1 MPISD
6 KSQPLTTDVSTT
18 ESDEER
24 MRRALADLGG
34 EGQRARFTPSRPVA
48 AGLGT
53 PPAGLQPGQSGPRPR
68 AAELGQPAP
77 KWSQPNRPQ
86 LSSSS
91 LQGGS
96 GPRRNRF
103 AGSADVPVVHLP
115 LGPGRERGR
124 SEPVAL
130 PEHQAATARPVVD
143 DRPLREAQAKLD
155 TVCSQ
160 LGLAELKLKDAL
172 ELIRRQDADI
182 AALQAT
188 VNAHQA
194 ELAATAAARAAPP
207 SDRVDPLA
215 ASAREAMPN
224 GQTTRKNPVG
234 RPRGPAK
241 TADAAARRKP
251 AREPKPVKWWIKSS

>member
-6 KSQPLTTDVSTT
+6 KSQPLATDASTT

-34 EGQRARFTPSRPVA
+34 DNHRARFAPPRPVA
-48 AGLGT
+48 AGS
-53 PPAGLQPGQSGPRPR
+53 PAAPAAAQPGHSGPRSR
-68 AAELGQPAP
+68 AEPGQAAP
-77 KWSQPNRPQ
+77 KWSPPARPQ
-86 LSSSS
+86 LSSSG
-91 LQGGS
+91 LQSGS

-124 SEPVAL
+124 SEPAAAPDL
-130 PEHQAATARPVVD
+130 QAAPARPQAD

-155 TVCSQ
+155 AVCSQ

-172 ELIRRQDADI
+172 DLIRRQEVDI

-188 VNAHQA
+188 IGAQQA
-194 ELAATAAARAAPP
+194 ELAAVARAAPGGR
-207 SDRVDPLA
+207 DDQAAAPLH
-215 ASAREAMPN
+215 EAMPD
-224 GQTTRKNPVG
+224 GPAVKKNPVG
-234 RPRGPAK
+234 RPRGPAR

-251 AREPKPVKWWIKSS
+251 LREPKPVKWWIKSS